1 MRYIRLTAVL
11 LLLACGDGG
20 TTPTSP
26 PTPPT
31 PAATSVL
38 LSASDLILVLE
49 GSESEKS
56 IQLTATVKD
65 QSDNV
70 MTGQTVSWSSN
81 DPNVATV
88 SASGFVTGI
97 ARGKATVS
105 ASVSS
110 VSATASVRVTNRISP
125 EFVLLLSGH
134 EQVDTVGKQ
143 LADPLFVRVVNEDSI
158 RVPNQIVNFV
168 VTAGEGRVFAGS
180 ALTDSL
186 GEAREVWTLGPM
198 ADSVQSVEARA
209 VNTQTGAPL
218 VFATFTAIGVADV
231 PATLPTIGDRIL
243 SGVAGDLAASAEGN
257 DTLSVEAK
265 DQYDNLVRS
274 TPIEWRVV
282 RGGGV
287 ADPLSGSATND
298 EGRATIRWQLG
309 PDLREAQEIRAVA
322 TASDV
327 ESSSFFAIASL
338 PQDAQL
344 ALVSGDAQV
353 DSIGKALPDSLM
365 VAVALADGQD
375 VWGASV
381 SWATVGD

>member
-1 MRYIRLTAVL
+1 MTCPPVIRGVYPTGGSPHRRASRASPQIRRMRYIRLTAVL

-143 LADPLFVRVVNEDSI
+143 LADPLFRC
-158 RVPNQIVNFV
+158 
-168 VTAGEGRVFAGS
+168 
-180 ALTDSL
+180 
-186 GEAREVWTLGPM
+186 
-198 ADSVQSVEARA
+198 
-209 VNTQTGAPL
+209 
-218 VFATFTAIGVADV
+218 
-231 PATLPTIGDRIL
+231 
-243 SGVAGDLAASAEGN
+243 
-257 DTLSVEAK
+257 
-265 DQYDNLVRS
+265 
-274 TPIEWRVV
+274 
-282 RGGGV
+282 
-287 ADPLSGSATND
+287 
-298 EGRATIRWQLG
+298 
-309 PDLREAQEIRAVA
+309 
-322 TASDV
+322 
-327 ESSSFFAIASL
+327 
-338 PQDAQL
+338 
-344 ALVSGDAQV
+344 
-353 DSIGKALPDSLM
+353 
-365 VAVALADGQD
+365 
-375 VWGASV
+375 
-381 SWATVGD
+381 